1 MSGYFSGPAFLT
13 GDLVMGKQTQ
23 TPGTGSSG
31 LGVADLQPHLISK
44 IFFLFLWKLTRAQGV
59 QFALPR

>member
-1 MSGYFSGPAFLT
+1 
-13 GDLVMGKQTQ
+13 MGKQTQ

-44 IFFLFLWKLTRAQGV
+44 IFFLFLWNLTRAQGV
-59 QFALPR
+59 RFALPR